1 MDATLDMRYVLPKHP
16 GHDRAPRIVVSVRV
30 DGSTLRYEL
39 RASSP
44 INRYFSAEKMFVAY
58 DVDLAGV
65 PESILLIPGLS
76 TLAPIAW
83 ILGAELQ
90 TTTVDATFL
99 ESLQRVRGAL
109 RQLYPTIHWGG
120 HVRADAVVTTG
131 NTYLRGSEA
140 LLFSGGVDSVA
151 SFVRHRHA
159 KPRLVSVWGADVGL
173 GHPDE
178 WRHVVATHREF
189 AGRRSVELSLVT
201 TNFRTFFNHYMLR
214 ARFFG
219 DFANWYSAVQQG
231 LGLVGLGAP
240 LSYVHGLTHIRIPS
254 THTTGS
260 VEPWGSHPAIDNEVR
275 WASTQVVHDGY
286 DLSRQMKV
294 GVIAE
299 YIRNHDPRLQLRV
312 CWGRGRNCSRC
323 TKCSLTMIGLALEGL
338 DPNDHGFHLDASVL
352 SFIRAQLEG
361 GFMALSDLAVWL
373 WAEIQRNVSTRKPNE
388 LDGLEEFVTW
398 LAGVSIPDCQA
409 RFKADTHR
417 PRARMIRYLESRS
430 EPVGRWLRKASRHPF
445 P

>member
-1 MDATLDMRYVLPKHP
+1 MATT
-16 GHDRAPRIVVSVRV
+16 RAPRIVVSVRA
-30 DGSTLRYEL
+30 DGPTLRYEL
-39 RASSP
+39 RASRP
-44 INRYFSAEKMFVAY
+44 INRYFSSEKMFVTY
-58 DVDLAGV
+58 DVDLTGV
-65 PESILLIPGLS
+65 PEHILLIPGLS

-83 ILGAELQ
+83 ILGAELH

-109 RQLYPTIHWGG
+109 RHLYPTIHWAGE
-120 HVRADAVVTTG
+120 VRADAVVTTG
-131 NTYLRGSEA
+131 DAYLRGTEA
-140 LLFSGGVDSVA
+140 LLFSGGVDSLA
-151 SFVRHRHA
+151 SFVSRWQA
-159 KPRLVSVWGADVGL
+159 KPRLVSIWGADVGL
-173 GHPDE
+173 GHPEE
-178 WRHVVATHREF
+178 WQHVVATNGEF
-189 AGRRSVELSLVT
+189 AGSRSLDLSLVK

-219 DFANWYSAVQQG
+219 HFANWYSAVQQG

-240 LSYVHGLTHIRIPS
+240 LSYVHGLARIRIPS
-254 THTTGS
+254 THTTAS

-275 WASTQVVHDGY
+275 WASTQVLHDGY
-286 DLSRQMKV
+286 DLSRQMKL

-299 YIRNHDPRLQLRV
+299 HIRTHDLPLQFRV

-323 TKCSLTMIGLALEGL
+323 TKCCLTMIGLALEGL
-338 DPNDHGFHLDASVL
+338 DPSEHGFRFDAAVL

-373 WAEIQRNVSTRKPNE
+373 WEEIQHTAATRKPIE
-388 LDGLEEFVTW
+388 LDGLDAFLTW

-409 RFKADTHR
+409 KFKANTRR
-417 PRARMIRYLESRS
+417 PRARMMRYLETRS
-430 EPVGRWLRKASRHPF
+430 EPAGRWLRTARRHPF